1 MSKPRSKKIVDTPR
15 GEKTGSQPIE
25 GFQIARIEDFLKNP
39 NIPNKTK
46 ETYHLLY
53 FDLIIICTEGKG
65 KHLIDFK
72 TYEFEA
78 PAIFIIK
85 KDQYH
90 AWDLTANMKGFMLFF
105 EMDFNLKLGGEAS
118 FSHINFPQ
126 ITPKHPVLSIPNKTD
141 LDLYKILSE
150 SLFKEFDRD
159 GQINQLLKTY
169 LVALLTK
176 IESELIPSDSP
187 SIPIGDY
194 KIFDEFLQLLEIHI
208 RSSRNANFYIE
219 TLGMSYNRLNSISKK
234 ITGFTL
240 KQYIDEFILT
250 KAKRSLFSSDKN
262 ISQISF
268 LLGFDEVGNFSKYF
282 KNKTGLSPLHF
293 RNRIK

>member
-53 FDLIIICTEGKG
+53 FDLIIVCTEGKG
-65 KHLIDFK
+65 KHHIDFK

-78 PAIFIIK
+78 PAIFIVK
-85 KDQYH
+85 KNQYH
-90 AWDLTANMKGFMLFF
+90 AWDLTAKMKGFMLFF
-105 EMDFNLKLGGEAS
+105 EMDFYLKLGNEAS
-118 FSHINFPQ
+118 FSHVNFPQ
-126 ITPKHPVLSIPNKTD
+126 ITPKHPVLAITNKTD
-141 LDLYKILSE
+141 LDLFKTLSE
-150 SLFKEFDRD
+150 SLFKEFNKNGRV
-159 GQINQLLKTY
+159 NQLLKTY
-169 LVALLTK
+169 LAALLTK
-176 IESELIPSDSP
+176 IESELITSDSP
-187 SIPIGDY
+187 SIPLGDY
-194 KIFDEFLQLLEIHI
+194 KIFDKFLQLLEIHI

-219 TLGMSYNRLNSISKK
+219 TLGMSYNRLNNISKR

-250 KAKRSLFSSDKN
+250 KAKRSLFSSEKN
-262 ISQISF
+262 ISQISYS
-268 LLGFDEVGNFSKYF
+268 LGFDEVGNFSKYF
-282 KNKTGLSPLHF
+282 KNKKP
-293 RNRIK
+293 